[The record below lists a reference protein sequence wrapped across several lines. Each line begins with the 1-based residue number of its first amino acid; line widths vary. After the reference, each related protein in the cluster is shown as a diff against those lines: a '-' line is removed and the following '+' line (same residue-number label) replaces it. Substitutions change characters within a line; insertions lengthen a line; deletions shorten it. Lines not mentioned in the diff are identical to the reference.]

1 LEGLE
6 DGKDQTGEKGKN
18 LRRRRMV
25 KALTDIGKAIKV
37 AVLTAFILIA
47 CKKMRLS
54 LWRMTYQPRLFS

>member
-1 LEGLE
+1 MKNSNMHILIESTLLHEMVRWRDWE

-37 AVLTAFILIA
+37 AV
-47 CKKMRLS
+47 
-54 LWRMTYQPRLFS
+54 